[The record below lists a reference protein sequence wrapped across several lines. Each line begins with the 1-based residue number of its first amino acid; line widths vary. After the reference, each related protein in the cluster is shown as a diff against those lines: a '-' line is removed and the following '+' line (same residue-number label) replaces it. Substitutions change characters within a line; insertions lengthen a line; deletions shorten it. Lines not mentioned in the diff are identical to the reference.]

1 MKYSKWFLFVITV
14 SSIFFFVTHS
24 VTLHASNLVNF
35 AKENRIGF
43 GGWVNG
49 GATFNPSQTGGF
61 NGPVAFADQ
70 ANRFQLNQ
78 LNLFL
83 QRSVISET
91 NKWDFGGR
99 FDFLF
104 GTDAVFTQAFGV
116 PTFDVNSGEP
126 LNRNNWDLNICCS
139 STRTYGIALPQAYL
153 EAHVPIGKNGI
164 NFKMGHFYSPTGFE
178 TVPAPDNFFYTRAY
192 SFNAGEPFTHTGLQA
207 NYAINSNWSVLGSAV
222 TGSATGG
229 WDGGWNKQLGNW
241 SGVYGIT
248 WTSDNH
254 ATSLNVTGTYGET
267 STQSSKSW
275 GMYNIVLQHRI
286 NPKTLFVLHH
296 VHGFADGVLLNNL
309 KYSNVV
315 KDAQWFGFVT
325 HLYYDLTDN
334 LSVGARGEWFRD
346 RDGFRNPSPFR
357 IAAATNLVNGVPM
370 SYAGNISN
378 VTITPADYYS
388 VTVGMNWKAAKT
400 LNLRWDSIKK
410 LNIRPNIR
418 YDRVDAYHTAAYR
431 PFAGNKDQ
439 ILFSLDFILPF

>member
-1 MKYSKWFLFVITV
+1 MKHAKWLPLNALI
-14 SSIFFFVTHS
+14 SSAFFFMIHS
-24 VTLHASNLVNF
+24 DLLQADTIKKFVED
-35 AKENRIGF
+35 KRIEF

-49 GATFNPSQTGGF
+49 GATYNPRQSDGF

-116 PTFDVNSGEP
+116 PVFDVNTGEL
-126 LNRNNWDLNICCS
+126 LNRNNWDLHLCCS
-139 STRTYGIALPQAYL
+139 SSRTYGIALPQAYL
-153 EAHVPIGKNGI
+153 EAHVPIGKNGLNI
-164 NFKMGHFYSPTGFE
+164 KAGHFYSPTGFE

-207 NYAINSNWSVLGSAV
+207 NYAVNKNWAVLGSAV

-229 WDGGWNKQLGNW
+229 WDGGWDKQLGNW
-241 SGVYGIT
+241 SGIAGFT
-248 WTSDNH
+248 WNSDNR

-267 STQSSKSW
+267 SAHSSESW
-275 GMYNIVLQHRI
+275 AMYNIVLQHKI
-286 NPKTLFVLHH
+286 NPKTLLVLHH
-296 VHGFADGVLLNNL
+296 VHGFANGVLLNNQ
-309 KYSNVV
+309 KYANVV
-315 KDAQWFGFVT
+315 KDTQWMGVVT
-325 HLYYDLTDN
+325 HLYYDLTEN
-334 LSVGARGEWFRD
+334 ISFGFRGEWFRD

-357 IAAATNLVNGVPM
+357 VAAATHIVNGVPI
-370 SYAGNISN
+370 SYAGNLSS
-378 VTITPADYYS
+378 VTIAPADYYAA
-388 VTVGMNWKAAKT
+388 TVGINWKAAKT
-400 LNLRWDSIKK
+400 VGLQWNSMKK
-410 LNIRPNIR
+410 LTIRPNIR

-439 ILFSLDFILPF
+439 ILFSLDFLLPF